1 VNRRST
7 LRPPPRSSRPDD
19 ATPPAAAPRIDWPD
33 GKPFAFTVVDD
44 TDHSTLENA
53 PPVYALLADL
63 GILTTKSVWTIG
75 GDARDGLACDDAR
88 YRAWVER
95 LDEQG
100 FEIALHNVAP
110 HTSPRSQT
118 IAGIE
123 RYRDI
128 FGADP
133 SMHVNH
139 SRCRENIYW
148 GPDRVS
154 GLNRAVYGVL
164 SRRGKANAFEGHVE
178 SSPLFWGD
186 VCQSRVKYV
195 RNFVHGE
202 INTLR
207 FCPTMPYH
215 DPQRPYVNHWFAST
229 EGPDVRTFCDK
240 LSDANLDRLAAE
252 GGACI
257 MYTHFASGF
266 APAGELDSRFV
277 RVMRRVSALGGWF
290 VPVTTLLDHLLAAT
304 GPDTHTLTDRER
316 SRLER
321 LWLAHKVRVGGTS

>member
-1 VNRRST
+1 MNRRST
-7 LRPPPRSSRPDD
+7 HRPPPRSSRPDD
-19 ATPPAAAPRIDWPD
+19 ATPPATAPRIDWPD

-75 GDARDGLACDDAR
+75 GDARDGLACDDAG
-88 YRAWVER
+88 YRAWVEH
-95 LDEQG
+95 LHEQG

-110 HTSPRSQT
+110 RTSSRART

-123 RYRDI
+123 RYREI

-154 GLNRAVYGVL
+154 GLNRTVYGVL
-164 SRRGKANAFEGHVE
+164 SHRGKANGFEGHVE

-186 VCQSRVKYV
+186 VCQSRVK
-195 RNFVHGE
+195 
-202 INTLR
+202 
-207 FCPTMPYH
+207 
-215 DPQRPYVNHWFAST
+215 
-229 EGPDVRTFCDK
+229 
-240 LSDANLDRLAAE
+240 
-252 GGACI
+252 
-257 MYTHFASGF
+257 
-266 APAGELDSRFV
+266 
-277 RVMRRVSALGGWF
+277 
-290 VPVTTLLDHLLAAT
+290 
-304 GPDTHTLTDRER
+304 
-316 SRLER
+316 
-321 LWLAHKVRVGGTS
+321 

>member
-1 VNRRST
+1 MTRRSAH
-7 LRPPPRSSRPDD
+7 RPPTHSSRPDD
-19 ATPPAAAPRIDWPD
+19 ATPPATAPRVRWPD

-44 TDHSTLENA
+44 TDHSTLENV

-63 GILTTKSVWTIG
+63 GLRTTKSVWTIG

-88 YRAWVER
+88 YRGWVER
-95 LDEQG
+95 LSDQG

-110 HTSPRSQT
+110 RTSARERT

-123 RYRDI
+123 RFHEI

-133 SMHVNH
+133 AMHINH

-154 GLNRAVYGVL
+154 GLNRTLYGVL
-164 SRRGKANAFEGHVE
+164 SHRGHGNAFEGHVE

-186 VCQSRVKYV
+186 FCRSRVKYV

-215 DPQRPYVNHWFAST
+215 DPRRPYVNRWFAST
-229 EGPDVRTFCDK
+229 EGPDVRTFCAK
-240 LSDANLDRLAAE
+240 LRRE
-252 GGACI
+252 PRPPGGR
-257 MYTHFASGF
+257 G
-266 APAGELDSRFV
+266 
-277 RVMRRVSALGGWF
+277 RRVHHVHPL
-290 VPVTTLLDHLLAAT
+290 
-304 GPDTHTLTDRER
+304 
-316 SRLER
+316 RLR
-321 LWLAHKVRVGGTS
+321 LRP